1 MAGADDKRIALAAI
15 AGAHGVRGELRL
27 KLFADGIDTLKKQ
40 KALFVGEDERRL
52 LSIRANA
59 KGAIAR
65 LEGCDSR
72 EAAEALRGTLIEID
86 REALP
91 PLEEGEYYLDDL
103 LDLSVVDETGATVGR
118 IVAVENYGA
127 SDVVEI
133 ERDSGKRFM
142 VPLTEA
148 AVPEWD
154 DERLVVNSLYVDA

>member
-27 KLFADGIDTLKKQ
+27 KLFADGIETLKKQ
-40 KALFVGEDERRL
+40 KALFVGDDERRL

-86 REALP
+86 RDALP
-91 PLEEGEYYLDDL
+91 PLEDGEYYLDDL
-103 LDLSVVDETGATVGR
+103 LGLSVVDETGTPVGR
-118 IVAVENYGA
+118 VVAVENYGA

-133 ERDSGKRFM
+133 ERENGKRFM
-142 VPLTEA
+142 APLTEA

>member
-27 KLFADGIDTLKKQ
+27 KLFADGIETLKKQ
-40 KALFVGEDERRL
+40 KALFVGDDERRL
-52 LSIRANA
+52 LSIRSNA

-86 REALP
+86 RDALP
-91 PLEEGEYYLDDL
+91 PLEDGEYYLDDL
-103 LDLSVVDETGATVGR
+103 LGLSVVDETGTPVGR
-118 IVAVENYGA
+118 VVAVENYGA

-133 ERDSGKRFM
+133 ERENGKRFM
-142 VPLTEA
+142 APLTEA

-154 DERLVVNSLYVDA
+154 DKRLVVNSLYVDA

>member
-91 PLEEGEYYLDDL
+91 PLEEGEYYLEDL
-103 LDLSVVDETGATVGR
+103 LDLSVVDETGATVGK

-133 ERDSGKRFM
+133 ERDNGKRFM

>member
-133 ERDSGKRFM
+133 ERDNGKRVM

>member
-1 MAGADDKRIALAAI
+1 MAGANDKRIALAAI

-27 KLFADGIDTLKKQ
+27 KLFADGIDTLKAQ
-40 KALFVGEDERRL
+40 KALFVGGDERRL

-86 REALP
+86 RTALP
-91 PLEEGEYYLDDL
+91 PLEDGEYYLDDFMGL
-103 LDLSVVDETGATVGR
+103 AVVDDTGAEVGK
-118 IVAVENYGA
+118 VVTVENYGA
-127 SDVVEI
+127 SDVIEI
-133 ERDSGKRFM
+133 ERPNGKRFM
-142 VPLTEA
+142 VPITEA

-154 DERLVVNSLYVDA
+154 DERVVVTAAYCED

>member
-27 KLFADGIDTLKKQ
+27 KLFADGIETLKKQ
-40 KALFVGEDERRL
+40 KALFVGDDERRL

-72 EAAEALRGTLIEID
+72 EAAEALRGTLVEID
-86 REALP
+86 RDALP
-91 PLEEGEYYLDDL
+91 PLEDGEYYLDDL
-103 LDLSVVDETGATVGR
+103 LGLSVVDETGTPVGR
-118 IVAVENYGA
+118 VVAVENYGA

-133 ERDSGKRFM
+133 ERENGKRFM
-142 VPLTEA
+142 APLTEA

-154 DERLVVNSLYVDA
+154 DQRLVVNSLYVDA